1 LFVSQLRNNSHF
13 CKTNPF
19 LELEKT
25 STYFKYLTA
34 VALFLGIL
42 FTHSSAMAQ
51 VKDTTL
57 IQLSGVVV
65 AESTLDPMPFTTV
78 FDITARR
85 GVISDYYGYFSFV
98 VHPLDTIYFS
108 FYGYKTSRYVV
119 PDTLTEGSYNI
130 IHIMSED
137 TLNLPEVTVYPW
149 PSREDFARAFV
160 EMDPYEDALRRA
172 QRELSG
178 ENLAFYAARLETDA
192 GASFGNAMNQRNT
205 QIYSTG
211 QLPANNLFNPYAW
224 AKLLQDLKAGNLK
237 RQ

>member
-1 LFVSQLRNNSHF
+1 MKNLYLHTRFLSVFLCVSCLLFVSKNANS
-13 CKTNPF
+13 
-19 LELEKT
+19 
-25 STYFKYLTA
+25 
-34 VALFLGIL
+34 
-42 FTHSSAMAQ
+42 Q

-78 FDITARR
+78 FNISARR

-98 VHPLDTIYFS
+98 VQPLDTIYFS
-108 FYGYKTSRYVV
+108 FYGYKTSRYIV
-119 PDTLTEGSYNI
+119 PDTLTETSYNV
-130 IHIMSED
+130 IHIMAED
-137 TLNLPEVTVYPW
+137 TLNLPTVTVYPW
-149 PSREDFARAFV
+149 PSKEDFARAFV

-205 QIYSTG
+205 QIYTTG
-211 QLPANNLFNPYAW
+211 QLPSNNLFNPYAW
-224 AKLLQDLKAGNLK
+224 AKLIQDLKAGKLK
-237 RQ
+237 RE